1 MNHNDFFEMNDL
13 NSSESLNLDINAYR
27 QPAPAA
33 DSDGTDEP
41 GEQNEPEQN
50 EDYSQLPHIEPD
62 DRVVPTEEPSAVS
75 DTDQTFNTEK
85 VEKKTGTKTALVVLV
100 AIVAAIAAGA
110 FITGLFPI
118 NSTDSVRD
126 SSGPTSS
133 VAENANPDSAEI
145 SDHAIGTGVLYEDCD
160 ILASADSG
168 ADVEGRLVGG
178 TDVLIYAEVGKY
190 FKVSDPDRLI
200 AGYVLKE
207 KVDTGEADSSDTS
220 SAE

>member
-1 MNHNDFFEMNDL
+1 MNI
-13 NSSESLNLDINAYR
+13 S
-27 QPAPAA
+27 
-33 DSDGTDEP
+33 
-41 GEQNEPEQN
+41 
-50 EDYSQLPHIEPD
+50 
-62 DRVVPTEEPSAVS
+62 V
-75 DTDQTFNTEK
+75 K
-85 VEKKTGTKTALVVLV
+85 
-100 AIVAAIAAGA
+100 A
-110 FITGLFPI
+110 F
-118 NSTDSVRD
+118 
-126 SSGPTSS
+126 
-133 VAENANPDSAEI
+133 ENADPDSAEI

-220 SAE
+220 STE